1 MGDIEIGGNTYGEA
15 LLDTCKYC
23 FRGGVIKWGD
33 RFGKVIILTFSDKEE
48 HIIEKIMAALTEDT
62 VAQSAEIPVQE
73 DLRFGNLKI
82 SPSQRIVLLNG
93 IEIPLTTREFDVLYF
108 MASHT
113 GQVFTMKQLYECTI
127 HEPYNETFHIL
138 TSAIY
143 RIRKKI
149 GANCI
154 QNIYGYGYKFEW
166 NPT

>member
-33 RFGKVIILTFSDKEE
+33 RFGKVVILTFSDKEE

-73 DLRFGNLKI
+73 DLRFDNLKI

-108 MASHT
+108 MASHP

-127 HEPYNETFHIL
+127 YEPYYETFHTL

>member
-1 MGDIEIGGNTYGEA
+1 M
-15 LLDTCKYC
+15 
-23 FRGGVIKWGD
+23 
-33 RFGKVIILTFSDKEE
+33 IIVTFSAPEE
-48 HIIEKIMAALTEDT
+48 QVVEKIKAVLAEDH
-62 VAQSAEIPVQE
+62 EIECISIVGGKE
-73 DLRFGNLKI
+73 MTFGDVEIRTK
-82 SPSQRIVLLNG
+82 QRKVFFKG
-93 IEIPLTTREFDVLYF
+93 KEVELTTREFDVLYF
-108 MASHT
+108 MASHP

-127 HEPYNETFHIL
+127 HEPYYETFHTL

>member
-73 DLRFGNLKI
+73 D
-82 SPSQRIVLLNG
+82 
-93 IEIPLTTREFDVLYF
+93 YF

-127 HEPYNETFHIL
+127 HEPYYETFHTL